1 MRAQITATCI
11 FIGLTQQCL
20 CDETLFTCLGGAGH
34 SYVAEGGVSKP
45 GWSAEEW
52 ERVTRLILKQP
63 ASGGLFDIQWT
74 TTRGRNSFLEN
85 ACSIERKFDQH
96 DLNLAFMV
104 TCKDMISTY
113 LFYTRSG
120 VDQLLE
126 THLSIVSENTGA
138 SVSMTKDCKRGN

>member
-1 MRAQITATCI
+1 MKAQIAATCI

-20 CDETLFTCLGGAGH
+20 SDETLFTCRGGAGQ

-63 ASGGLFDIQWT
+63 ARDELFDIQWT

-85 ACSIERKFDQH
+85 ACIIERKFDQR
-96 DLNLAFMV
+96 DLDLAFMV

-126 THLSIVSENTGA
+126 THLIVFSENTGA
-138 SVSMTKDCKRGN
+138 SVSMTKECKRGG

>member
-1 MRAQITATCI
+1 MCPPASRLQPPGVGMRAQITATCI

-34 SYVAEGGVSKP
+34 SYVAEGG
-45 GWSAEEW
+45 EW

-104 TCKDMISTY
+104 TCKDMI
-113 LFYTRSG
+113 
-120 VDQLLE
+120 
-126 THLSIVSENTGA
+126 
-138 SVSMTKDCKRGN
+138 